1 MNQGGTS
8 IGKERGKRTK
18 VASQVYTGQHICST
32 EPCLLN
38 PISHCRN
45 RVLRCQGRRGW
56 SRRGGWNSSG
66 SEELAGL
73 GASTRGRPQP
83 DGREGQE
90 GAAVS
95 VMSVSAVWVGV
106 GAVQAR
112 LSALVELLA
121 TRCHQEHTLSLG
133 TSRTWERATAA
144 ACTENTPL
152 DPATSSSWQ
161 ADF

>member
-8 IGKERGKRTK
+8 IGKEWGKGTK
-18 VASQVYTGQHICST
+18 VASQVYMGQHICST

-45 RVLRCQGRRGW
+45 RVLRCQGRWGW
-56 SRRGGWNSSG
+56 SRREAGMAVGRRSLLGWVPAPMGDRSRTGGTG
-66 SEELAGL
+66 GGCCVCHVCERCL
-73 GASTRGRPQP
+73 GPCGCCTGTAFC
-83 DGREGQE
+83 
-90 GAAVS
+90 
-95 VMSVSAVWVGV
+95 
-106 GAVQAR
+106 
-112 LSALVELLA
+112 LVELLA
-121 TRCHQEHTLSLG
+121 ARCHQEHTLSLG
-133 TSRTWERATAA
+133 TSPTWEHATAT